1 MTVVPEAMAGSP
13 ECDFI
18 GGTDVVD
25 GAAKPRGSYHA
36 GRSDQPMTN
45 DSALDRA
52 APSNLRTDLAL
63 GRPPRVAVFRPL
75 VRFGFIATA
84 VVLVIATVIVV
95 LTTRSVAR
103 GLERLRDHGVAT
115 DARVERKWRSGGKS
129 RTKHLAFSFVHEGK
143 RIEGQ
148 ASVSSGTWSAAE
160 PGKKLLITFDPDDP
174 AHTEVG
180 RVSQATVDRHWTTV
194 FWVSGTVGVLFLG
207 CYVGV
212 FCRLNRRRR
221 LLEDGELAQVR
232 IESIGKPTRK
242 SRKSKVAFASHAGSR
257 ATRSSIPAQL
267 LQGLEPGDSV
277 PFLVAPD
284 DPDRGEPLAMVL
296 STCRLAEAGS

>member
-1 MTVVPEAMAGSP
+1 MPGEAN
-13 ECDFI
+13 D
-18 GGTDVVD
+18 
-25 GAAKPRGSYHA
+25 R
-36 GRSDQPMTN
+36 MTN
-45 DSALDRA
+45 DSALERA

-84 VVLVIATVIVV
+84 VVLVIATFIVV
-95 LTTRSVAR
+95 LTTRGVAR

-129 RTKHLAFSFVHEGK
+129 KTKYLAFSFVHEGK

-148 ASVSSGTWSAAE
+148 ASVSSGTYGAVES
-160 PGKKLLITFDPDDP
+160 GQKLLITFDPDDP
-174 AHTEVG
+174 VHTEVG
-180 RVSQATVDRHWTTV
+180 RVSQTTVDQHWSQV
-194 FWVSGTVGVLFLG
+194 FWVGGVVGVLLVG
-207 CYVGV
+207 CYAGV
-212 FCRLNRRRR
+212 FYRLNRRRR

-232 IESIGKPTRK
+232 IESIGKPARK
-242 SRKSKVAFASHAGSR
+242 SRKCKVAFAAHAGSR
-257 ATRSSIPAQL
+257 ATRSAIPAQL

-296 STCRLAEAGS
+296 STCRLAETGS